1 MKNFITALP
10 ILLLLSFSFVSFAF
24 QFDHLVYF
32 RLALGIFSLA
42 GLFFLYTLKRNM
54 KWFMVYLYASWIV
67 LAAVTTFEEP
77 VFSQFFFGGLTMTM
91 GYLTYML
98 IYLGMKQD
106 RVAKSR

>member
-1 MKNFITALP
+1 MRNFILALP

-24 QFDHLVYF
+24 QFHHLVYF

-42 GLFFLYTLKRNM
+42 GLLILYTLKRNI
-54 KWFMVYLYASWIV
+54 KWFMVYLYASWII

-106 RVAKSR
+106 HVAKSH